1 MKILVT
7 GGAGFI
13 GSHLCDRLVATGHEV
28 VALDNYFTGRRAN
41 VAHLLGSPA
50 FEILRHDVTLPFHIP
65 AERIYNLACPA
76 SPTHYQFNPV
86 RTIKTN
92 IIGMLHCLENA
103 RENRSRVLQAS
114 TSEVYGDPDQHPQTE
129 TYWGNVNPIGIRA
142 CYDEGK
148 RCTETLM
155 VDYHR
160 QDGVEVRI
168 ARIFNTY
175 GPRMAFDD
183 GRVISNFV
191 LQALRGQDIT
201 IYGEGQQ
208 TRSFCFVDDLVDGL
222 VALMERPGFDGPVN
236 LGNPIELTIREVAEK
251 VLELTKSTSRLIRM
265 PLPEDDP
272 RHRQPDISKAQ
283 RLLGF
288 APKVGF
294 DEGLARTVED
304 FRRRLADAGE

>member
-1 MKILVT
+1 
-7 GGAGFI
+7 
-13 GSHLCDRLVATGHEV
+13 
-28 VALDNYFTGRRAN
+28 
-41 VAHLLGSPA
+41 
-50 FEILRHDVTLPFHIP
+50 
-65 AERIYNLACPA
+65 
-76 SPTHYQFNPV
+76 
-86 RTIKTN
+86 
-92 IIGMLHCLENA
+92 
-103 RENRSRVLQAS
+103 
-114 TSEVYGDPDQHPQTE
+114 
-129 TYWGNVNPIGIRA
+129 
-142 CYDEGK
+142 
-148 RCTETLM
+148 
-155 VDYHR
+155 
-160 QDGVEVRI
+160 
-168 ARIFNTY
+168 
-175 GPRMAFDD
+175 
-183 GRVISNFV
+183 VISNFV